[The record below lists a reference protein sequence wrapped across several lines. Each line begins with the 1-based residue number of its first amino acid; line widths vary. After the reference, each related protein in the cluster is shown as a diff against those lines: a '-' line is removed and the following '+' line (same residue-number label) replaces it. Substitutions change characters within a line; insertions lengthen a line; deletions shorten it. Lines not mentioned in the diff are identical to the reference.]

1 MILSEAG
8 FGLRKW
14 VTNDSKLQN
23 FFDSQENS
31 ETKILYETD
40 ITFSVEQFEP
50 TKNNYKKV
58 LGLEWDIQKDELVFQ
73 SEPFICFA
81 KSLTHT
87 KRKVLSEKYLLKE
100 KC

>member
-1 MILSEAG
+1 MSEAG

-40 ITFSVEQFEP
+40 ITFSEEQFRP
-50 TKNNYKKV
+50 RKSNYKKV
-58 LGLEWDIQKDELVFQ
+58 LGLEWDIHLFFFFKKK
-73 SEPFICFA
+73 
-81 KSLTHT
+81 KSNPVLTISP
-87 KRKVLSEKYLLKE
+87 KIF
-100 KC
+100 